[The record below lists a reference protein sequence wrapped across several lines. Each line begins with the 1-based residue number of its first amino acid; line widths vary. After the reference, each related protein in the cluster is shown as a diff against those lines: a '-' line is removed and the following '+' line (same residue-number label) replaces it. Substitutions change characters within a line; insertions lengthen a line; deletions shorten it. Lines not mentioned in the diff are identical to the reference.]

1 LVLLGHQWAYELA
14 DVVGSIVVE
23 SIVGSIVDGENIHLF
38 VSVRWFVS
46 ESRFVT
52 VLLNLSESRRVL
64 PSG

>member
-14 DVVGSIVVE
+14 DVVGSIVVG

-38 VSVRWFVS
+38 VSVHRFVS
-46 ESRFVT
+46 ESQFVT
-52 VLLNLSESRRVL
+52 VLRKLSESRTVL